1 LLLTAFA
8 FPAIG
13 QEATL
18 VGTVTDPSDALVPN
32 VAITIV
38 NAETAQARH
47 THTNDAGQFV
57 APDLHIGHYSV
68 RAESIG
74 FATAERKD
82 LVLNVGD
89 HARVDFK
96 LELGSK
102 SDSVN
107 IEGRPLA
114 VQSESG
120 EISDVITG
128 QQVSQLD
135 ANGRSI
141 YSLVTLTPGASS
153 NMVDFQVPI
162 PVLGSDSAVSF
173 NGLRVSHNLY
183 MVDGGEDYDRGG
195 SGFISIMPSLD
206 SIAEFRVLTS
216 NYSPEYGLSSAG
228 TVAMAFKSGTRD
240 FHATAWEFL
249 RNDALDAGN
258 FFTKAANLK
267 APELR
272 FNTYGFNT
280 GGPVTFGKL
289 YNKDRSK
296 SFFFFNM
303 EWRKLVQGDVINQTV
318 PLPSEY
324 GGQFDTPIN
333 VPSASQL
340 SPSMLARYTALG
352 LTPGQP
358 FPNNQ
363 IAASLLDPNAQVL
376 LKAGIFPA
384 PNYGAQFL
392 GGNNVG
398 TGVREEIARIGQQIS
413 EKFWIFGHWVDEQIH
428 QSHGTSQWSHGNVPT
443 ASSVFSNPSYSGVI
457 HATYAVSP
465 TLLNETSL
473 NYSGNRISFVP
484 QGIVTRPSNLNI
496 PELFAGNS
504 MNRIPSIELWGSTG
518 TRYDV
523 GTWPGKNSG
532 DDYQIRNDVSWTKG
546 AHQLKFGGSWAI
558 YKKVQD
564 FGGYTQGSFA
574 FSGSYTGN
582 DFADFLLGYSN
593 FYSELATPNPG
604 YWDNVSWAAYVQDN
618 WRINSRLTLNLG
630 LRWDGIPHTY
640 EERNRVANFYPGL
653 YDQANAAIFVPGSSG
668 NAINPDSPG
677 LGASSNPILN
687 GIPFYLNGIGVAG
700 QNGIPRGLVKDSWAA
715 FGPRVGFAFDLTGRG
730 KTVVRGGFGILYER
744 MQGNDM
750 YNAGANQPFN
760 TNVTFTNV
768 SLSNPKLSLLSGEIL
783 TPAITTGNITGLA
796 YNDYKL
802 PASYQYSAGIQQGL
816 GQRSVVSISYVG
828 NQNRH
833 QNDLRDI
840 NVPSTSVLP
849 ALINGTVAYNTVLPY
864 PGFHSIVL
872 SEDTQNSHYNSLQ
885 VNLRAQVKNDL
896 SLQFAYTLSRA
907 IDPGGSY
914 DLNQV
919 SNPYNRAYDI
929 GPSALDRT
937 HITVANF
944 IYQLPFFNRSPNRLA
959 KSTLGGWEMSGI
971 VTAETGL
978 PLQINLG
985 GSQWNNGLA
994 NGVNRP
1000 NWNGSISYPHTIAQ
1014 WFDPASF
1021 STPAIGA
1028 WGNLPSGMIRSPGR
1042 DNWNVALFKSFLFS
1056 ERRNS
1061 HLEFRVE
1068 TFNTFNHTQFNN
1080 ISNWA
1085 NFASDRKTVVNNFG
1099 AVTSVW
1105 DPRVFQIALKL
1116 LF

>member
-1 LLLTAFA
+1 
-8 FPAIG
+8 
-13 QEATL
+13 
-18 VGTVTDPSDALVPN
+18 
-32 VAITIV
+32 
-38 NAETAQARH
+38 
-47 THTNDAGQFV
+47 
-57 APDLHIGHYSV
+57 
-68 RAESIG
+68 
-74 FATAERKD
+74 
-82 LVLNVGD
+82 
-89 HARVDFK
+89 
-96 LELGSK
+96 
-102 SDSVN
+102 
-107 IEGRPLA
+107 
-114 VQSESG
+114 
-120 EISDVITG
+120 
-128 QQVSQLD
+128 
-135 ANGRSI
+135 
-141 YSLVTLTPGASS
+141 
-153 NMVDFQVPI
+153 
-162 PVLGSDSAVSF
+162 
-173 NGLRVSHNLY
+173 
-183 MVDGGEDYDRGG
+183 
-195 SGFISIMPSLD
+195 
-206 SIAEFRVLTS
+206 
-216 NYSPEYGLSSAG
+216 
-228 TVAMAFKSGTRD
+228 
-240 FHATAWEFL
+240 
-249 RNDALDAGN
+249 
-258 FFTKAANLK
+258 
-267 APELR
+267 
-272 FNTYGFNT
+272 
-280 GGPVTFGKL
+280 
-289 YNKDRSK
+289 
-296 SFFFFNM
+296 
-303 EWRKLVQGDVINQTV
+303 
-318 PLPSEY
+318 
-324 GGQFDTPIN
+324 
-333 VPSASQL
+333 
-340 SPSMLARYTALG
+340 
-352 LTPGQP
+352 
-358 FPNNQ
+358 
-363 IAASLLDPNAQVL
+363 
-376 LKAGIFPA
+376 
-384 PNYGAQFL
+384 
-392 GGNNVG
+392 
-398 TGVREEIARIGQQIS
+398 
-413 EKFWIFGHWVDEQIH
+413 
-428 QSHGTSQWSHGNVPT
+428 
-443 ASSVFSNPSYSGVI
+443 
-457 HATYAVSP
+457 
-465 TLLNETSL
+465 
-473 NYSGNRISFVP
+473 
-484 QGIVTRPSNLNI
+484 
-496 PELFAGNS
+496 
-504 MNRIPSIELWGSTG
+504 
-518 TRYDV
+518 
-523 GTWPGKNSG
+523 
-532 DDYQIRNDVSWTKG
+532 
-546 AHQLKFGGSWAI
+546 
-558 YKKVQD
+558 
-564 FGGYTQGSFA
+564 
-574 FSGSYTGN
+574 
-582 DFADFLLGYSN
+582 
-593 FYSELATPNPG
+593 
-604 YWDNVSWAAYVQDN
+604 
-618 WRINSRLTLNLG
+618 
-630 LRWDGIPHTY
+630 
-640 EERNRVANFYPGL
+640 
-653 YDQANAAIFVPGSSG
+653 
-668 NAINPDSPG
+668 
-677 LGASSNPILN
+677 
-687 GIPFYLNGIGVAG
+687 
-700 QNGIPRGLVKDSWAA
+700 
-715 FGPRVGFAFDLTGRG
+715 
-730 KTVVRGGFGILYER
+730 
-744 MQGNDM
+744 
-750 YNAGANQPFN
+750 
-760 TNVTFTNV
+760 VTFTNV